1 MLLITVTIHWASFM
15 YQEQCKT
22 MCIISI
28 QSMRVGWLYICLFCP
43 HNCMSCFITW
53 VAIKVIFSWLNI
65 LMSMTLAS
73 LFHFASSLWIAFLIQ
88 KLRLFLITL
97 KGRKGSFNPCT
108 SGSAFQLLTLL
119 HGVIIT
125 VWSCLV
131 TFTLTSCLEPFLLF
145 QTLSKLQRFFFC
157 FVLFLRKDN
166 TIFSVLFLAMVAPYL
181 RFQLSSKHFHQQNQ
195 RPHSWLKW
203 SCLCTHSGKK
213 KKKKI
218 CLPMRCRFD
227 LCIRKIP
234 WRRKWQL
241 TPIFLPEKIH
251 GQRSL
256 TGYTTW
262 GRKRVGQDLATKQQ

>member
-145 QTLSKLQRFFFC
+145 QTLSKLQRFFVLFC
-157 FVLFLRKDN
+157 FVFKEGQHYLLSAILGHGCSISALP
-166 TIFSVLFLAMVAPYL
+166 TI
-181 RFQLSSKHFHQQNQ
+181 
-195 RPHSWLKW
+195 LKAFPPAE
-203 SCLCTHSGKK
+203 SEAT
-213 KKKKI
+213 
-218 CLPMRCRFD
+218 
-227 LCIRKIP
+227 
-234 WRRKWQL
+234 QL
-241 TPIFLPEKIH
+241 TKMILPLYP
-251 GQRSL
+251 Q
-256 TGYTTW
+256 W
-262 GRKRVGQDLATKQQ
+262 